1 MGTRPG
7 PATDEIRNALAE
19 RTERTGVGAVGFDEF
34 MALALYGNAGFYTNS
49 DAAVAGGAGRRGGDF
64 LTSPEVGPLFG
75 AVVAR
80 YVDAQWERLGRPADF
95 TVVDA
100 GAGPGTLLRT
110 IFAAR
115 PACLAHTRW
124 VAVEISARQRAAHPT
139 PEGVRCESLA
149 DMPDG
154 QITGVIF
161 GNELLDN
168 LPFRLAVHD
177 QGWREAFVMMDQNSH
192 GCVEVLSAPF
202 DPLPAGLPSTAPHG
216 ARAPLMENAAT
227 WVAEARARLIEGTVV
242 LLDYTVPH
250 TADLVRRPYREWLRT
265 YRGHERGEHPL
276 QAPGT
281 QDITSEV
288 PLDQLPP
295 ADRIRSQQQWLRL
308 WGIDELVEEGRR
320 IWAEQAS
327 QPGVE
332 AMKMRSR
339 ISEAE
344 ALCDPGGLGGFTV
357 MEWEV

>member
-7 PATDEIRNALAE
+7 PATHEIRAVLAQ
-19 RTERTGVGAVGFDEF
+19 RAARTGVGAIGFDEF
-34 MALALYGNAGFYTNS
+34 MDLALYGEAGFYTTT
-49 DAAVAGGAGRRGGDF
+49 DPGVAGGAGRRGGDF

-80 YVDAQWERLGRPADF
+80 FLDAEWQRLGRPADF

-110 IFAAR
+110 IFAAT

-139 PEGVRCESLA
+139 PQGVHLESVA
-149 DMPDG
+149 DLPTEPMR
-154 QITGVIF
+154 GVIL

-168 LPFRLAVHD
+168 LAFRLAVHD
-177 QGWREAFVMMDQNSH
+177 QGWREAFVMMEQASE

-202 DPLPAGLPSTAPHG
+202 DPLPSGLPPTAPHG
-216 ARAPLMENAAT
+216 ARAPLMERAAS
-227 WVAEARARLIEGTVV
+227 WVEETRARLIAGTVV
-242 LLDYTVPH
+242 MFDYAVPR
-250 TADLVRRPYREWLRT
+250 TADMVVRPYREWLRT
-265 YRGHERGEHPL
+265 YRSHERGEHPL

-295 ADRIRSQQQWLRL
+295 TDRIRSQQQWLRL

-320 IWAEQAS
+320 VWTEQAS
-327 QPGVE
+327 QPGLE
-332 AMKMRSR
+332 AMRMRSR
-339 ISEAE
+339 VSEAE
-344 ALCDPGGLGGFTV
+344 ALCDPDGLGGFTV